1 MSLEK
6 QDINDSTS
14 TVTHYFFFFCLA
26 EALQSKLEQKYKTEV
41 DALKQAHSNEIRV
54 AKMELDRAVEISKQK
69 VCALLI

>member
-6 QDINDSTS
+6 QDINGSTS
-14 TVTHYFFFFCLA
+14 TVTHYFFFCLA